1 MAIDQ
6 QALGQQAQALMEE
19 IENDPDI
26 PDKGHIGRVIMI
38 VEVFGE
44 SDDGEEQSFNLRV
57 NSGANPH
64 VAIGFLE
71 VAKQIQFKM
80 MGLS

>member
-6 QALGQQAQALMEE
+6 KALGQQAQALMEE

-26 PDKGHIGRVIMI
+26 PDEGQIGRVIMI
-38 VEVFGE
+38 VEVLGQ
-44 SDDGEEQSFNLRV
+44 SDGENSVNIRV
-57 NSGANPH
+57 NTGANPH

-71 VAKQIQFKM
+71 VAKQMQLKV
-80 MGLS
+80 MGLG

>member
-6 QALGQQAQALMEE
+6 TALGQQTQALMEE

-26 PDKGHIGRVIMI
+26 PDDGQIGRVIMI
-38 VEVFGE
+38 VEVVGTTGDE
-44 SDDGEEQSFNLRV
+44 SSINLRV
-57 NSGANPH
+57 NTGATPH

-71 VAKQIQFKM
+71 VAKQMQLKM
-80 MGLS
+80 MGLG

>member
-6 QALGQQAQALMEE
+6 SALGQQAQALMEE

-44 SDDGEEQSFNLRV
+44 GDDGEQSFNLRV
-57 NSGANPH
+57 NTGANPH

-71 VAKQIQFKM
+71 VAKQIQLKA

>member
-6 QALGQQAQALMEE
+6 QALGQQTQALMEE

-44 SDDGEEQSFNLRV
+44 SDDGEQSFNLRI
-57 NSGANPH
+57 NTGANPH

-71 VAKQIQFKM
+71 VAKQLQLKA
-80 MGLS
+80 MGLT